1 MDVFSTVASGGNP
14 TFEIRTW
21 EDLYNI
27 RENNRADY
35 ILMNDLDSNTVGYS
49 EFVTGPGLSHGWVPI
64 PIFFGTLDGQ
74 GFTISNLIINA
85 NTNHIGLFSQISGAS
100 ITELALENFNIN
112 GHNYVGTLAG
122 YAGHSTISS
131 IQLNSNQVAGREFV
145 GGMVGQGLT
154 LMISNSA
161 LSNMT
166 VSGLRGIGNGEGRT
180 GGLVGEL
187 LNGTT
192 TILNTV
198 MTHITVIGDWLMGG
212 LVGHVVGGTT
222 TISNTV
228 MTDTT
233 VDGDRDN
240 VGGMIGIIN
249 ASATITNST
258 LSAVNITG
266 RANVGG
272 LVGVTNGTVI
282 SHAVVDGSLSGDN
295 PRGIVGNS
303 PTTATITNASFTGTR
318 NSQDYGITYP

>member
-1 MDVFSTVASGGNP
+1 
-14 TFEIRTW
+14 
-21 EDLYNI
+21 
-27 RENNRADY
+27 
-35 ILMNDLDSNTVGYS
+35 
-49 EFVTGPGLSHGWVPI
+49 
-64 PIFFGTLDGQ
+64 
-74 GFTISNLIINA
+74 
-85 NTNHIGLFSQISGAS
+85 
-100 ITELALENFNIN
+100 
-112 GHNYVGTLAG
+112 
-122 YAGHSTISS
+122 
-131 IQLNSNQVAGREFV
+131 
-145 GGMVGQGLT
+145 MVGQGLT

-233 VDGDRDN
+233 VDGLKDN
-240 VGGMIGIIN
+240 VGGMIGMLG

-266 RANVGG
+266 RTNVGG
-272 LVGVTNGTVI
+272 LAGVTNGTVI
-282 SHAVVDGSLSGDN
+282 SHAVVDGDLSGRD
-295 PRGIVGNS
+295 PHGIVGKSN
-303 PTTATITNASFTGTR
+303 TTSEINTSFTGT
-318 NSQDYGITYP
+318 ITITTHP